1 MVVIKKN
8 TVEAVSSLE
17 TGANLT
23 SYQLLVLQSQFN
35 PQLNPQLSS
44 FCCWEAPCF
53 CVDRSMFLSSLS
65 SVTDKANGLG
75 GWGACTRK
83 GELALQH
90 WGPCLTCLRFVSLQ
104 LRYKDST
111 GTLTGRAGTQCWGGS
126 HQLQVP
132 GPDLDLQAGEQ
143 KTIRTS
149 DQRERSLNAVSH
161 FYLFWFFYKLLFL
174 LFFKTMLFL
183 VFVFT
188 CSWQSFSPQSLFS
201 DTCCS
206 CTSDCK

>member
-1 MVVIKKN
+1 M
-8 TVEAVSSLE
+8 E

-111 GTLTGRAGTQCWGGS
+111 GTLTGTAGTQCWGGS

-143 KTIRTS
+143 KTTRTS

-161 FYLFWFFYKLLFL
+161 FYLFGFF
-174 LFFKTMLFL
+174 LFFFINYCFFFFL
-183 VFVFT
+183 KQCYFW
-188 CSWQSFSPQSLFS
+188 CSSSRVPGRVSPLRVCFQTLAVVVPVTVN
-201 DTCCS
+201 D
-206 CTSDCK
+206 